1 MNLLRKKET
10 LMREN
15 EDISNILQLRES
27 YILTNRNASK
37 TIAGFNYQ
45 EMVGL
50 IVFFDNLKEATEV
63 NIEGQDDID
72 LLFEDGTVSYY
83 QVKETSD
90 PSRSGLKQFEKA
102 LNTLDDDLLSG
113 NEIKY
118 LVYVSNSYR
127 PLGGAN
133 IKDELF
139 LRDEGLYRYEDL
151 RKELKDKIDSQSGK
165 HTCVNE
171 KEKFRIMKIAYSG
184 ADAKTKEKVYNDC
197 IKEFAGKAGLTN
209 TFFFRERM
217 KSIAQNIAENPQE
230 KLTKKRLCL
239 TAEVCE
245 ILNTKRIDDFFDDC
259 EISPI
264 NHPYIEDKY
273 EDFCDMNFDFECSSM
288 IQKRY
293 MEFISKNKNMK
304 STEIKS
310 SFIKE
315 QIKIL
320 EKEILG
326 EEDNSQQE
334 DVFKLLVWNV
344 IGSIGL
350 EKKIRKAAN
359 YHENQ

>member
-1 MNLLRKKET
+1 M
-10 LMREN
+10 
-15 EDISNILQLRES
+15 
-27 YILTNRNASK
+27 TNRNASR

-50 IVFFDNLKEATEV
+50 IVFFDNLEKATEV

-90 PSRSGLKQFEKA
+90 PSKSGLGQFKKA
-102 LNTLDDDLLSG
+102 LDTLDDDLSTG

-139 LRDEGLYRYEDL
+139 LRDKGLFRYEDF
-151 RKELKDKIDSQSGK
+151 RKELRDKIDSQSGK
-165 HTCVNE
+165 HACVNK

-184 ADAKTKEKVYNDC
+184 ADAETREKVYDDC
-197 IKEFAGKAGLTN
+197 IKKFAGKAGLTN
-209 TFFFRERM
+209 RFFFKERM

-230 KLTKKRLCL
+230 KLTKKQLCL

-259 EISPI
+259 NISPF
-264 NHPYIEDKY
+264 NHTYIEDKY
-273 EDFCDMNFDFECSSM
+273 EDFCDDMAFDFEPSLM

-304 STEIKS
+304 STEVKS

-326 EEDNSQQE
+326 EEVNSQREE
-334 DVFKLLVWNV
+334 DVFKLWVWNV
-344 IGSIGL
+344 VGSIGL